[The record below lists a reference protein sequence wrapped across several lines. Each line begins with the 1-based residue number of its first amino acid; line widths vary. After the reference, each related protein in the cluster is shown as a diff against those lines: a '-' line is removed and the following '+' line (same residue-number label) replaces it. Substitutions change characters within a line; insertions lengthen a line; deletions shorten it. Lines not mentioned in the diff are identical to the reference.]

1 MESAPPTLRQLLK
14 RMGHHADGTHPILV
28 ENIPIDGSSRSITAR
43 APLPNHKTTPL
54 LETIE
59 KQTLGRE
66 IAERDEMREPF
77 FDQVLTIKERLALR
91 YRQTRGH
98 RTSRS
103 GSVKDPNELEDV
115 VTEA

>member
-1 MESAPPTLRQLLK
+1 MATSRCALRAVEACLPSAKRLL
-14 RMGHHADGTHPILV
+14 V
-28 ENIPIDGSSRSITAR
+28 R
-43 APLPNHKTTPL
+43 APLPPADEQML

-66 IAERDEMREPF
+66 MAERDEMREPF

-103 GSVKDPNELEDV
+103 GSVKDPNELEEV